1 MATAGK
7 KLLTH
12 SGSKD
17 EVVHSKTQLIKSV
30 KVSTDKFP
38 KAIGYLLSGFKIY
51 YPPGKLILW
60 MCHALFHRYK
70 KTISISIISSY

>member
-7 KLLTH
+7 ELLTH

-17 EVVHSKTQLIKSV
+17 EVVNSKPQLIKSV

-38 KAIGYLLSGFKIY
+38 KAIGYLLSGFKVY
-51 YPPGKLILW
+51 SPSGKLILW
-60 MCHALFHRYK
+60 MCHVLFHIYK
-70 KTISISIISSY
+70 QTILIFIFSS